1 MTRAEAAAIFARNI
15 AERKGETVANRKS
28 SFADADVGANLWYN
42 RYISYLE
49 KYNVISGYEDG
60 TFKSEAQITRAEFI
74 SMCTRFYQ
82 MFDKVS
88 TSKKNIFTDVTNSH
102 WASSY
107 IYSAVTMDW
116 IKGYADGTFKPDNNI
131 TRAEVVSIVN
141 RVTDREADTEY
152 VNKSLSSLNRFS
164 DLTDK
169 GLLGILRYSR
179 SCEHP

>member
-1 MTRAEAAAIFARNI
+1 
-15 AERKGETVANRKS
+15 
-28 SFADADVGANLWYN
+28 
-42 RYISYLE
+42 
-49 KYNVISGYEDG
+49 
-60 TFKSEAQITRAEFI
+60 
-74 SMCTRFYQ
+74 MCTRFYQ